1 MGEYQTFNVDA
12 LEKYAS
18 YFAIFFIKEGIL
30 VNEQK
35 NTPLMPLA
43 QMQILLQADIEAA
56 YLCHAVVIV
65 RCKVSLNEEQLSSL
79 GVKVYAIRPF
89 LTQANT
95 HLRHLALK
103 AYHWLNWDKQSCYCG
118 QCGTPLKRK
127 IDATDKWCDHCQLA
141 FFPRFSPAIMVL
153 IQKENEILLAR
164 SKHFAPGMYSALA
177 GFIDIGET
185 AEVAVHRE
193 VKEEVGIHISHLKYF
208 SSQTWP
214 FPDSFM
220 IAFKAIYASGEL
232 KIDHNEIEDARW
244 FSLGALPTLPSPP
257 SIARRLIDSVT
268 KK

>member
-1 MGEYQTFNVDA
+1 MSEYLTFNVQQ

-18 YFAIFFIKEGIL
+18 YFAFFFTKEGIL
-30 VNEQK
+30 VNAEKQ
-35 NTPLMPLA
+35 TPLISFASTQIMLNA
-43 QMQILLQADIEAA
+43 QIEAA
-56 YLCHAVVIV
+56 YLCHAVLIV
-65 RCKVSLNEEQLSSL
+65 RCKITLSEEQLLSL
-79 GVKVYAIRPF
+79 GFSVFAIRPF
-89 LTQANT
+89 LAQAST
-95 HLRHLALK
+95 HLRQLTLK

-118 QCGTPLKRK
+118 QCGSPLKRK
-127 IDATDKWCDHCQLA
+127 IDATDKWCDNCQSA

-153 IQKENEILLAR
+153 IQRENEILLAR
-164 SKHFAPGMYSALA
+164 SKHFAPGMYSAIA

-193 VKEEVGIHISHLKYF
+193 VHEEVGIYISHLKYF

-220 IAFKAIYASGEL
+220 IAFKAHYASGDL
-232 KIDHNEIEDARW
+232 KIDDNEIEDARW
-244 FSLGALPTLPSPP
+244 FSLDALPNLPSRP